1 MPRRRFSAIWPTG
14 FLATK
19 IDPMQIL
26 VTGASGQVG
35 LALAKEL
42 SPLATLRLTNRQD
55 LDLSKPHSIPERL
68 EEIKPDLIIN
78 AAAYTAVDKAES
90 EPGIAYAVNGDAV
103 GVLGEWAARNDVP
116 LIHFSTDYVFDGQAT
131 EPYDESHPVNP
142 LSIYGKS
149 KAEGERLLL
158 RSGAPCLI
166 VRTAW
171 VYSATGKNFLKTIVK
186 LAAERDE
193 LAVVSDQIGTPT
205 SAGQIAKFI
214 HFLVSEGREALP
226 ARFEKSSH
234 IVHVTASNWTSW
246 HGFASA
252 IVAGMKRHGIAA
264 KASAVRTI
272 PTLDYPTPAVRPKFS
287 RLSTARLELVFG
299 FHLEPWEQALDG
311 VLEELFSKQ

>member
-1 MPRRRFSAIWPTG
+1 
-14 FLATK
+14 
-19 IDPMQIL
+19 MQIL
-26 VTGASGQVG
+26 VTGATGQVG

-55 LDLSKPHSIPERL
+55 LDLSKPHSMPERL
-68 EEIKPDLIIN
+68 EEMKPDLIIN
-78 AAAYTAVDKAES
+78 AAAHTAVDKAES
-90 EPGIAYAVNGDAV
+90 EPDIAYAVNGTAV
-103 GVLGEWAARNDVP
+103 GVLGEWAARHGMP

-131 EPYDESHPVNP
+131 EPYDEGHPVNP

-171 VYSATGKNFLKTIVK
+171 VYSATGKNFLKTIVR

-205 SAGQIAKFI
+205 SADQIAKFI

-234 IVHVTASNWTSW
+234 IVHVTASGWTSW

-252 IVAGMKRHGIAA
+252 IVAGMTRHGLPV
-264 KASAVRTI
+264 KATKIKAI
-272 PTLDYPTPAVRPKFS
+272 PSIEYPTPAVRPGFS
-287 RLSTARLELVFG
+287 RLSTERLEHVFG
-299 FHLEPWEQALDG
+299 FRPESWEDSLDN
-311 VLEELFSKQ
+311 VLTTLSSENPLTPSTAS

>member
-1 MPRRRFSAIWPTG
+1 MRRPRSSATWLTG
-14 FLATK
+14 FLATQ

-26 VTGASGQVG
+26 VTGSSGQVG

-55 LDLSKPHSIPERL
+55 LDLSKPHSLPERL

-90 EPGIAYAVNGDAV
+90 EPDIAYAVNGAAV
-103 GVLGEWAARNDVP
+103 GVLGEWAAGNDVP
-116 LIHFSTDYVFDGQAT
+116 PIHFSTDYVFDGQAT

-171 VYSATGKNFLKTIVK
+171 VYSATGKNFLKTIVR

-193 LAVVSDQIGTPT
+193 LAIVSDQIGTPT
-205 SAGQIAKFI
+205 SVGQITQFI
-214 HFLVSEGREALP
+214 HFLLSEGREALP

-234 IVHVTASNWTSW
+234 IVHVTASDWTSW

-252 IVAGMKRHGIAA
+252 IVAGMRRYGIAV
-264 KASAVRTI
+264 KASAVRAI
-272 PTLDYPTPAVRPKFS
+272 PTSDYPTPAVRPKFS
-287 RLSTARLELVFG
+287 RLSTTRLGRVFG
-299 FHLEPWEQALDG
+299 FHPEPWEQSLDG
-311 VLEELFSKQ
+311 VLTVLLSKQ

>member
-1 MPRRRFSAIWPTG
+1 MPRRRFSATWPTG
-14 FLATK
+14 FRAIK
-19 IDPMQIL
+19 IEPMQVL
-26 VTGASGQVG
+26 VTGSSGQVG

-42 SPLATLRLTNRQD
+42 NPLATLRLTNRQD
-55 LDLSKPHSIPERL
+55 LDLSNPRSIAERL
-68 EEIKPDLIIN
+68 EEFKPDLIIN

-90 EPGIAYAVNGDAV
+90 EPDIAYTVNGTAV
-103 GVLGEWAARNDVP
+103 GVLGEWAARNNVP

-131 EPYDESHPVNP
+131 EPYEESHPVNP

-171 VYSATGKNFLKTIVK
+171 VYSATGKNFLKTIVR

-205 SAGQIAKFI
+205 SAGQLAKFI
-214 HFLVSEGREALP
+214 RFLVSEGRETLL

-234 IVHVTASNWTSW
+234 IVHVTASGWTSW

-252 IVAGMKRHGIAA
+252 ILAGIKRHGIAA
-264 KASAVRTI
+264 KASAVRGI
-272 PTLDYPTPAVRPKFS
+272 PSSDYPTPAVRPKFS
-287 RLSTARLELVFG
+287 RLSTARLEHVFG

-311 VLEELFSKQ
+311 VLEDLLSKQ

>member
-1 MPRRRFSAIWPTG
+1 MRRPRSSAIWLTG
-14 FLATK
+14 FLAIQ

-26 VTGASGQVG
+26 VTGSSGQVG

-55 LDLSKPHSIPERL
+55 LDLSKPHSVPERL

-90 EPGIAYAVNGDAV
+90 EPDIAYAVNGTAV

-131 EPYDESHPVNP
+131 EPYDESHSVNP

-149 KAEGERLLL
+149 KTEGERLLL

-171 VYSATGKNFLKTIVK
+171 VYSATGKNFLKTIVR

-214 HFLVSEGREALP
+214 HFLVGEKREALP
-226 ARFEKSSH
+226 TRFEKSSH
-234 IVHVTASNWTSW
+234 IVHVTASGWTSW

-252 IVAGMKRHGIAA
+252 IVAGMRRYGIAV
-264 KASAVRTI
+264 KASAVRAI
-272 PTLDYPTPAVRPKFS
+272 PASDYPTPAVRPKFS
-287 RLSTARLELVFG
+287 RLSTTRLGRVFG
-299 FHLEPWEQALDG
+299 FHPEPWEQSLDG
-311 VLEELFSKQ
+311 VLKVLLSKQ

>member
-1 MPRRRFSAIWPTG
+1 
-14 FLATK
+14 
-19 IDPMQIL
+19 MQIL

-42 SPLATLRLTNRQD
+42 RPLGDLCLTNRQD
-55 LDLSKPHSIPERL
+55 LDLSNPHSISGRL
-68 EEIKPDLIIN
+68 EEIKPGLIIN

-90 EPGIAYAVNGDAV
+90 EPDIAYTVNGTAV
-103 GVLGEWAARNDVP
+103 GVLGEWAARKDVP
-116 LIHFSTDYVFDGQAT
+116 LIHFSTDYVFDGQAS
-131 EPYDESHPVNP
+131 EPYEESHPINP

-158 RSGAPCLI
+158 DSGAPCLI

-171 VYSATGKNFLKTIVK
+171 VYSATGKNFLKTMVR

-205 SAGQIAKFI
+205 SADQIAKFI
-214 HFLVSEGREALP
+214 RYVIGGGREALQ

-234 IVHVTASNWTSW
+234 LVNFTAAGWTSW

-252 IVAGMKRHGIAA
+252 IFAGMKRHSLPVKAA
-264 KASAVRTI
+264 KVRAI
-272 PTLDYPTPAVRPKFS
+272 PSSDYPTPAVRPKFS
-287 RLSTARLELVFG
+287 RLSLDRLASVFDYQP
-299 FHLEPWEQALDG
+299 EPWVQALDE
-311 VLEELFSKQ
+311 VLKQLSRRDAQ